1 MTRQQFLRTLSTCA
15 TGFAAGRAQAQQAT
29 RQTFTYKTAGC
40 EIRADIYGGSEGGP
54 KPALMWIHGG
64 ALIFGNRKGIPP
76 PFLAGLLEQAY
87 AIVSIDY
94 RLAPETKLPAIID
107 DVRDAWNW
115 MRAQAGQLGID
126 RDHVASLVSMLP
138 GG

>member
-64 ALIFGNRKGIPP
+64 ALIFGNPKGIPP

-87 AIVSIDY
+87 PIVSIDN